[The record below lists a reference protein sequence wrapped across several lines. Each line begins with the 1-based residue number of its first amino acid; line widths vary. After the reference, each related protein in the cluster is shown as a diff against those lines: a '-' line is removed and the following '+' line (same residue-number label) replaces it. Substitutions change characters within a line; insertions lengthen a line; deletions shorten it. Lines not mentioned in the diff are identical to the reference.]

1 MCSGYLMDNK
11 ISLKELLLIIK
22 ESKKMIGV
30 IVIASA
36 IFVGGFRVYSDY
48 REQHKATTATTTT
61 NSGSYEK
68 ELKEYNK
75 DSKLLTDTLNII
87 NAEKKSLIA
96 MIGENPIM
104 KIDAFSSESVRI
116 KIVATDKARYNTVEN
131 VLLSANS
138 DNLFGKSTSVLERY
152 KWDIVQIP
160 NTGSTNE
167 SGNNEVASEG
177 TFIGNVYVYTVKGY
191 KAKDVANN
199 IVRFLET
206 ERNGRLQGVDF
217 SITVVKSGE
226 AAKQSLYNKQKMYRT
241 NLENLKLES
250 DKVNE
255 TMRSLQIPSQNTSSS
270 TNYVKRSIKS
280 GVVGGIFG
288 ALVAIIFAV
297 YRYLRKQKCDIGATI
312 ESEHGIPVL
321 GCIGNDAE
329 VDFLVADIKQLD
341 IDNEGVAFVT
351 LDSNTDYS
359 AALKEVIEKLG
370 QNTDYIGCIVGDV
383 SAINRIN
390 EFRKFILVLSDKYED
405 MNAKTTIN
413 KLNRLDKRILGS
425 VNVEQK

>member
-1 MCSGYLMDNK
+1 MYSGYLMDNK

-68 ELKEYNK
+68 ELEEYNK

-160 NTGSTNE
+160 DMGSTND
-167 SGNNEVASEG
+167 SGNNEVASTG

-280 GVVGGIFG
+280 GFVGGVFG
-288 ALVAIIFAV
+288 ALVAIIFAT
-297 YRYLRKQKCDIGATI
+297 YKFLRKQKKDFSCDIETRY
-312 ESEHGIPVL
+312 GIPAL
-321 GCIGNDAE
+321 GTIASAANADI
-329 VDFLVADIKQLD
+329 LVADIEQLML
-341 IDNEGVAFVT
+341 NNKGVAFVAVNS
-351 LDSNTDYS
+351 DKNFANS
-359 AALKEVIEKLG
+359 LKEIMCKLE
-370 QNTDYIGCIVGDV
+370 TKADYIGCIVDDIN
-383 SAINRIN
+383 AIIRISSFDN
-390 EFRKFILVLSDKYED
+390 FILVVSDEGID
-405 MNAKTTIN
+405 ISENARKTIS
-413 KLNRLDKRILGS
+413 KLERLDKKILGC
-425 VNVEQK
+425 VNIG

>member
-1 MCSGYLMDNK
+1 MDNK

-68 ELKEYNK
+68 ELEEYNK

-160 NTGSTNE
+160 DMGSTND
-167 SGNNEVASEG
+167 SGNNEVASTG

-280 GVVGGIFG
+280 GFVGGVFG
-288 ALVAIIFAV
+288 ALVAIIFAT
-297 YRYLRKQKCDIGATI
+297 YKFLRKQKKDFSCDIETRY
-312 ESEHGIPVL
+312 GIPAL
-321 GCIGNDAE
+321 GTIASAANADI
-329 VDFLVADIKQLD
+329 LVADIEQLML
-341 IDNEGVAFVT
+341 NNKGVAFVAVNS
-351 LDSNTDYS
+351 DKNFANS
-359 AALKEVIEKLG
+359 LKEIMCKLE
-370 QNTDYIGCIVGDV
+370 TKADYIGCIVDDIN
-383 SAINRIN
+383 AIIRISSFDN
-390 EFRKFILVLSDKYED
+390 FILVVSDEGID
-405 MNAKTTIN
+405 ISENARKTIS
-413 KLNRLDKRILGS
+413 KLERLDKKILGC
-425 VNVEQK
+425 VNIG

>member
-1 MCSGYLMDNK
+1 M
-11 ISLKELLLIIK
+11 
-22 ESKKMIGV
+22 
-30 IVIASA
+30 
-36 IFVGGFRVYSDY
+36 
-48 REQHKATTATTTT
+48 
-61 NSGSYEK
+61 
-68 ELKEYNK
+68 
-75 DSKLLTDTLNII
+75 
-87 NAEKKSLIA
+87 
-96 MIGENPIM
+96 
-104 KIDAFSSESVRI
+104 
-116 KIVATDKARYNTVEN
+116 
-131 VLLSANS
+131 
-138 DNLFGKSTSVLERY
+138 
-152 KWDIVQIP
+152 
-160 NTGSTNE
+160 
-167 SGNNEVASEG
+167 
-177 TFIGNVYVYTVKGY
+177 
-191 KAKDVANN
+191 
-199 IVRFLET
+199 
-206 ERNGRLQGVDF
+206 QGVDF

-329 VDFLVADIKQLD
+329 VDILVADIKQLD

-351 LDSNTDYS
+351 LDSNIDYS